1 MPSSNLPP
9 EEQPEVKPFDPLVL
23 DRTVIAVPL
32 LNEMKED
39 LKLIEAVEKTYPE
52 TAQKFNAAIEFN
64 ENFPGGAK
72 AAYRKVLT
80 MAEDAKGQALES
92 STRRVQRAENEFK
105 ASTGPLRASAEQRL
119 TQATKRDAAFHEAVE
134 KQTIQP
140 LQPKSAY
147 SFALLDS
154 SIIRRLLA
162 ANERLRSSTDES
174 KLPPIAR
181 IYPKRFEIIIDLN
194 LEHPGGREAARQWV
208 IANIEKAKEQAEVH
222 DAGQE
227 IHFEKDRPNSQ
238 YMFARLEARAI
249 QKLVSLDME
258 AARAEAE
265 ERSKAIGNTAPNVQI
280 DPASFRAIFHIW
292 PDFEVSAYINKS
304 IATVKAD
311 AAQNSFSA
319 VGAGITWAVMDSGIK
334 HDHPH
339 FDKHTNVDP
348 ASGWHKDFTVDGGDP
363 FDDKN
368 GHGTHVAGIVAGE
381 WRVAVD
387 APADKPRPIAVSRY
401 LKQDTE
407 DVEYQATRLDG
418 ICGMAPQCKLVSLRV
433 LDENGKGSVS
443 NLIAAIDHVQEI
455 NGYGRRL
462 LIHGINM
469 SLGYNFEPEWFAC
482 GQSPLC
488 VEVDRLV
495 KTGVVVVVA
504 AGNTG
509 YGTLKSSIGA
519 TSAGMALTINDPG
532 NSDLAITV
540 GSTHRDMPHVYGV
553 SYFSSKGP
561 TGDGRLKPDLVAP
574 GEKIISCA
582 TGNLK
587 NEGAK
592 NIPCDYVETSGTSM
606 AAPHVS
612 GVIAAFLSVRTEF
625 IGKAERVKEIFV
637 STATDLRRDRYFQG
651 SGLVDLMRAIQSV

>member
-1 MPSSNLPP
+1 M
-9 EEQPEVKPFDPLVL
+9 V
-23 DRTVIAVPL
+23 DRA
-32 LNEMKED
+32 KD
-39 LKLIEAVEKTYPE
+39 RAREASTK
-52 TAQKFNAAIEFN
+52 
-64 ENFPGGAK
+64 
-72 AAYRKVLT
+72 R
-80 MAEDAKGQALES
+80 LE
-92 STRRVQRAENEFK
+92 RAEKETVPDARNRLAALLEAIDK
-105 ASTGPLRASAEQRL
+105 LTIGPLGP
-119 TQATKRDAAFHEAVE
+119 TG
-134 KQTIQP
+134 
-140 LQPKSAY
+140 Y
-147 SFALLDS
+147 CFALLHAA
-154 SIIRRLLA
+154 IIRRLLA
-162 ANERLRSSTDES
+162 ENERFGL
-174 KLPPIAR
+174 PIAR

-194 LEHPGGREAARQWV
+194 LEHPGGREAARRWV
-208 IANIEKAKEQAEVH
+208 IENIEKAKELANVH

-238 YMFARLEARAI
+238 YCFALLEARAI
-249 QKLVSLDME
+249 QALVVLDMQ
-258 AARAEAE
+258 AAKAEAE
-265 ERSKAIGNTAPNVQI
+265 NRKATAVNTATTVQL
-280 DPASFRAIFHIW
+280 DPAKFRAIFHIW

-319 VGAGITWAVMDSGIK
+319 WGTGITWAVMDSGIQ

-339 FDKHTNVDP
+339 FRKHTNIDP
-348 ASGWHKDFTVDGGDP
+348 ASGWHKDFTVDGDDP
-363 FDDKN
+363 FDDQN
-368 GHGTHVAGIVAGE
+368 GHGTHVAGIIGGE
-381 WRVAVD
+381 WRVAAD
-387 APADKPRPIAVSRY
+387 APVTEKRPVAVSRY
-401 LKQDTE
+401 LKKGTE
-407 DVEYQATRLDG
+407 DIEYQQTQLDG
-418 ICGMAPQCKLVSLRV
+418 ISGMAPQCKLVSLRV
-433 LDENGKGSVS
+433 LDENGKGAVS

-455 NGYGRRL
+455 NGQGRRL

-587 NEGAK
+587 DEGAK
-592 NIPCDYVETSGTSM
+592 NIECDYVETSGTSM

>member
-32 LNEMKED
+32 LTQMKDD
-39 LKLIEAVEKTYPE
+39 LKLIEMVEKKYPE
-52 TAQKFNAAIEFN
+52 AAQRFNVAIKFN
-64 ENFPGGAK
+64 ENFRGGAK
-72 AAYRKVLT
+72 AAQKEVLK
-80 MAEDAKGQALES
+80 MAESAKDKALEA
-92 STRRVQRAENEFK
+92 STNRVARAENELK
-105 ASTGPLRASAEQRL
+105 ASTDQLRPAAQERLADAQRRHAALLGAIDKLTIGP
-119 TQATKRDAAFHEAVE
+119 V
-134 KQTIQP
+134 
-140 LQPKSAY
+140 QPKTAY
-147 SFALLDS
+147 SFAFLHAT
-154 SIIRRLLA
+154 IIRRLLA
-162 ANERLRSSTDES
+162 ANERLSLSEDP
-174 KLPPIAR
+174 KLLPIER
-181 IYPKRFEIIIDLN
+181 ILPKRFEIIIDLN
-194 LEHPGGREAARQWV
+194 LEYPRGREAARQWV
-208 IANIEKAKEQAEVH
+208 LDHIDTAKQEAKVD
-222 DAGQE
+222 DAGQQ
-227 IHFEKDRPNSQ
+227 IYFEKDRPNSQ

-249 QKLVSLDME
+249 QALVVLDMKAATTE
-258 AARAEAE
+258 AAK
-265 ERSKAIGNTAPNVQI
+265 RSKETENTAINVQI
-280 DPASFRAIFHIW
+280 DPAKFRAIYHIW
-292 PDFEVSAYINKS
+292 PDFEVSGYINKS

-311 AAQNSFSA
+311 AAQNSFSSS
-319 VGAGITWAVMDSGIK
+319 GAGITWAVMDSGIQKDHRHFQK
-334 HDHPH
+334 HG
-339 FDKHTNVDP
+339 NVDP
-348 ASGWHKDFTVDGGDP
+348 ASVWHKDFTVDGAGP
-363 FDDKN
+363 FDDQN
-368 GHGTHVAGIVAGE
+368 GHGTHVAGIIAGE
-381 WRVAVD
+381 WPVAAN
-387 APADKPRPIAVSRY
+387 APAAEKPVAVSRY
-401 LKQDTE
+401 LKKDTE
-407 DVEYQATRLDG
+407 DIEYQQTQLDG
-418 ICGMAPQCKLVSLRV
+418 VCGMAPQCKLVSLRV
-433 LDENGKGSVS
+433 LDENGKGTVS
-443 NLIAAIDHVQEI
+443 NLIAAIDHIQEI
-455 NGYGRRL
+455 NGQGRRL
-462 LIHGINM
+462 LIHGVNM

-509 YGTLKSSIGA
+509 YGTLKSTSGA
-519 TSAGMALTINDPG
+519 TNAGMALTINDPG

-587 NEGAK
+587 EEGAK

-637 STATDLRRDRYFQG
+637 SAATDLRRDRYFQG